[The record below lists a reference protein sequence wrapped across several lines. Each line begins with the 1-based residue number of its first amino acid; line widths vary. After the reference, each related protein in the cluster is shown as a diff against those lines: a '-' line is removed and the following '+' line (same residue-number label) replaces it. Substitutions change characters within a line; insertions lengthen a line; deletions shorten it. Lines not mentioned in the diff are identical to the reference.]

1 MSGKYDD
8 IINLPHHVSKT
19 HKQMSM
25 HDRAAQFSPF
35 AALTGH
41 KEAINETARLTDRKL
56 ELDDGAKAIINEKLR
71 IISEHI
77 KECPKVTITYY
88 EPDAAKDG
96 GAYLTV
102 SGCVKKSD
110 TYKNKLVMTDGL
122 EIMFDA
128 LLEIDGEMLKE
139 NIQ

>member
-41 KEAINETARLTDRKL
+41 KEAVNETARLTDRKI
-56 ELDDGAKAIINEKLR
+56 ELDDGIKAVINEKLR

-77 KECPKVTITYY
+77 KERLEVKITYF
-88 EPDAAKDG
+88 EPDAAKG
-96 GAYLTV
+96 GGTYLTI
-102 SGCVKKSD
+102 SGCVKKAD
-110 TYKNKLVMTDGL
+110 TYKKKLVMTDGL

-128 LLEIDGEMLKE
+128 LLEIDDEMFE
-139 NIQ
+139 GNIQ